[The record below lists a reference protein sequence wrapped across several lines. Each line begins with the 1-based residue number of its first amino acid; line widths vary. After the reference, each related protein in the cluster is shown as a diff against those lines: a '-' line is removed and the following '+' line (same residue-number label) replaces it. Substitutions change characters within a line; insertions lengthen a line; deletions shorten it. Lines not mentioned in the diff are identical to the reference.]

1 MDRNDILPD
10 LDSNEF
16 NINAYQL
23 QALDE
28 ANNEGE
34 EEQPEAPKEK
44 KSLIKTIFFCSSSK
58 TKKERKVSEDV
69 E

>member
-28 ANNEGE
+28 ANNEE
-34 EEQPEAPKEK
+34 EEQPDASKEK